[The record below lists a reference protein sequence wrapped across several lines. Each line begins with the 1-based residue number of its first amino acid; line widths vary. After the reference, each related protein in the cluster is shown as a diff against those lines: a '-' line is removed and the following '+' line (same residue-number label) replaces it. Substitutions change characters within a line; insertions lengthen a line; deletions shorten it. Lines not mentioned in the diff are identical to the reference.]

1 MSLSIKL
8 RPRNNEHVKMFEELK
23 NTLKKTQQ
31 KDYIQTTQE
40 ILDKYEEI
48 NRTDY
53 FYSVDKYNIFV
64 LDKDSNEIIVFGI
77 NSDF

>member
-23 NTLKKTQQ
+23 NILKKTAE

-40 ILDKYEEI
+40 VLDKYEEI

-77 NSDF
+77 NSEG